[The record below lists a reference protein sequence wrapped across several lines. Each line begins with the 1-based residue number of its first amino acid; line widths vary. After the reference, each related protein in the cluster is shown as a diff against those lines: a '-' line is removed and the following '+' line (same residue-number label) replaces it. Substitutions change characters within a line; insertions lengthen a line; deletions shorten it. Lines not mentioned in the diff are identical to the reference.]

1 MRTKSATFLSF
12 AIVALALSSWPS
24 AWASNSELKLAGLA
38 DVPPTGPGGALTLT
52 LASGSP
58 PVTLLV
64 SLGEPPVLIAVQITP
79 STAIQ
84 AETALP
90 VTLVDGD
97 RVKIEGLLTGG
108 VLQATKL
115 EIEDFPE
122 LQLPGTAQGLPA
134 SGVALPLPSGASVVF
149 TLSLG
154 SAGSV
159 PVRVTS
165 STRIDE
171 GPAVLMNGASIQVEG
186 NLLNSVVE
194 ATELDLGE
202 DSQPHS

>member
-1 MRTKSATFLSF
+1 MRTKSAILRSTL
-12 AIVALALSSWPS
+12 ATLVLALVSFSI
-24 AWASNSELKLAGLA
+24 AWASDSELKLAGLA
-38 DVPPTGPGGALTLT
+38 DVPPTGPGGALTLP

-64 SLGEPPVLIAVQITP
+64 SLGEPAILVAVQITP
-79 STAIQ
+79 STAIE
-84 AETALP
+84 AESFLP

-154 SAGSV
+154 SSGSV

-171 GPAVLMNGASIQVEG
+171 GPGVLMNGASMQVEG
-186 NLLNSVVE
+186 ILRDSVVE
-194 ATELDLGE
+194 ATELDLGD
-202 DSQPHS
+202 DS